1 MKQKAHE
8 SSASDF
14 EKTADV
20 VYKNEKNVGTFVPK
34 ITDVSSGESYQYTTF
49 KSART
54 ITGAS
59 KASVAFSLN
68 IKTINRKESNYRT
81 NRKLSGRSSEVI
93 STEND

>member
-8 SSASDF
+8 SSASNF
-14 EKTADV
+14 KRTADV
-20 VYKNEKNVGTFVPK
+20 VYKNEKDVGTFVPK
-34 ITDVSSGESYQYTTF
+34 STNVSSGEPYPYTTF

-54 ITGAS
+54 IIGAS

-81 NRKLSGRSSEVI
+81 NRKLSGRSTEVI